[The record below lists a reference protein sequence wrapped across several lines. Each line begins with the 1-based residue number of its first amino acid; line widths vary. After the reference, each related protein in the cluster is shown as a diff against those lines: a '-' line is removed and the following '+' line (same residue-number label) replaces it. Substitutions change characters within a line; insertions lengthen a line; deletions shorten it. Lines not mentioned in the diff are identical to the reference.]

1 MKIVID
7 IDFDELIE
15 VIKKEPQI
23 NEALGNKLNI
33 FNDCTINNGTF

>member
-23 NEALGNKLNI
+23 NEALRNKLNI